1 MTMSSHPAVASATVT
16 RLVAH
21 PGRPAAG
28 AYEVQGALAL
38 DLRGLGLPPTADPPE
53 TPELDADRQSRVAH
67 VADLE
72 VRAWASRYAQAV
84 VEAVA
89 GHRPVTQL
97 VRWTAPG
104 VYRDLE
110 RRVRLVARAAGPRPR
125 DLRPQVRSVHLCRP
139 VDDALEVSVHV
150 RYGERSRAVAL
161 RLEETHGR
169 WLCTALQFA

>member
-1 MTMSSHPAVASATVT
+1 MTTSPHPTLARATVT
-16 RLVAH
+16 RLVPH
-21 PGRPAAG
+21 PEERAG
-28 AYEVQGALAL
+28 AVFEVQGALAL
-38 DLRGLGLPPTADPPE
+38 DLRGLGIPPTADPPE
-53 TPELDADRQSRVAH
+53 TPELDPARQSRVAH

-84 VEAVA
+84 VEAVS

-125 DLRPQVRSVHLCRP
+125 DLRPQVRSAHVCRP
-139 VDDALEVSVHV
+139 VDDAVEVSVHV
-150 RYGERSRAVAL
+150 RHGERSRALAM
-161 RLEETHGR
+161 RLEQTQGR